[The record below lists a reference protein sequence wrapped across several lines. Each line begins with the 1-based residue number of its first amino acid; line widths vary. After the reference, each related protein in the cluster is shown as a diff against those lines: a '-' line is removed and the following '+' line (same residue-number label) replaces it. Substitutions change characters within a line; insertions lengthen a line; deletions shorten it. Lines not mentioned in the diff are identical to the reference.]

1 MSSNKK
7 YWKSVEELNENS
19 SIVEALQQNE
29 FVEAIP
35 TDEFLGDKETLESSS
50 TSRRDF
56 LKYVGFST
64 AAASL
69 AACEGPVIKSIPYIN
84 QPTEIIPGVANYYAT
99 TIADGYDFASVLV
112 KTREG
117 RPIKI
122 ENNTDAGTNGV
133 ANARVNASVLGLYDN
148 LRVKSPMKGDSKI
161 SWDTFMSETTSK
173 LNSLNG
179 KQIVF
184 LTQSMPSPSTDK
196 LIATFKSNFGNVNH
210 VTYDAV
216 SESAT
221 LDAYQAKYGT
231 RGMAN
236 YDFSK
241 AKTIVSIGADFLG
254 DWQGGGFDSGYSV
267 NRIPQNG
274 MMSRHIQFESNMSLS
289 GANADKRVP
298 LTPSQQKLALAKLY
312 SEITG
317 NSAGGV
323 KLPEGLDAAIKAAAV
338 ELKKAGSNGVVV
350 TGIQDV
356 NAQSAVLDINT
367 SLRSKAFDPGTT
379 IKTRLGSDKAVTQLV
394 ADMKAGRVGA
404 IIMNGVNPMYTL
416 PNASDFKE
424 GLAKT
429 ELSVA
434 FSMKQDETSTNCHYI
449 AATPHNLESWGD
461 FEFKSGHY
469 SMMQPTIRPLFDT
482 KQFQDVLMAW
492 TDTTGTYRDYIKS
505 VWTQNVLNG
514 SSFNQAVQDGV
525 FITGSAQGGS
535 GLNRSSTT
543 VASSTNKLNDK
554 KDRTFLGG
562 VIHDVAVGVG
572 IKDEDKDEYTTTT
585 SSSTTIN
592 NATGNNTDV
601 ASVLT
606 GSAAARALAQ
616 TASGTGMELS
626 LYTKTGMGDGQQA
639 NNPWLQEFP
648 DPITRTTWD
657 NYLTVSKAD
666 ADRLELEN
674 WNEANGGLNGS
685 YAKVS
690 VNGAEAITVPVII
703 QPGQA
708 KGSVGLSFGFGRTSK
723 ALKEEMKTGVN
734 AYPLYQNFKD
744 VQNVSIEKAVGSH
757 EFACVQ
763 LHNTLMGRGD
773 IIKET
778 NLEVFNTYKYNDHK
792 HGWNKTPQVSLN
804 HIETPVTSPDVDLWD
819 EFDRSVGHHF
829 NLSIDLNACTGCG
842 ACVIACHAENNVPVV
857 GKSEMRRSRD
867 MHWLRI
873 DRYYSS
879 EDSFESDLEKK
890 ENISGL
896 GSSLSEFGELENPAD
911 NPQVVFQPVMC
922 QHCNHAPCETV
933 CPVAATAHGR
943 QGQNHMAYNRCVGT
957 RYCANN
963 CPYKVRRFNWFLY
976 NKNDEF
982 DYYMNDDLGRMVL
995 NPDVTVRSRGVMEKC
1010 SMCIQKTQKTILD
1023 AKREGRLVKDGE
1035 FQTACSAACGNGA
1048 MVFGDINDKDSK
1060 ITALKEDDRMYHLLE
1075 YVGTKPNVIY
1085 QTKVRNT
1092 SKA

>member
-7 YWKSVEELNENS
+7 YWKSVEELKENS
-19 SIVEALQQNE
+19 SIVETLQQNE
-29 FVEAIP
+29 FVEEIP
-35 TDEFLGDKETLESSS
+35 TDEFLGNEKALGSSS

-69 AACEGPVIKSIPYIN
+69 AACEGPVIKSIPYVV

-99 TIADGYDFASVLV
+99 TIADGFDFTSVLV

-122 ENNTDAGTNGV
+122 ENNTDAATNGM

-148 LRVKSPMKGDSKI
+148 LRVKSPMKGDAEI
-161 SWDTFMSETTSK
+161 SWDAFMAETTLK
-173 LNSLNG
+173 LNGLSDD

-184 LTQSMPSPSTDK
+184 LTSTMPSPSTKK
-196 LIATFKSNFGNVNH
+196 LVSEFTEKYGNVKH
-210 VTYDAV
+210 VVYDAV

-221 LDAYQAKYGT
+221 LDAYQAKYGK

-241 AKTIVSIGADFLG
+241 AKTIVSVGADFIG
-254 DWQGGGFDSGYSV
+254 DWQGGGFESGYAKK
-267 NRIPQNG
+267 RIPDHGQ
-274 MMSRHIQFESNMSLS
+274 MSRHIQFESNMSLT

-298 LTPSQQKLALAKLY
+298 LTPTQQKLALAKLY
-312 SEITG
+312 SLVV
-317 NSAGGV
+317 GGAV
-323 KLPEGLDAAIKAAAV
+323 SVDLPETIAKAVQSAANEIS
-338 ELKKAGSNGVVV
+338 KAGSNAVVV

-356 NAQSAVLDINT
+356 NAQTVALEINEY
-367 SLRSKAFDPGTT
+367 LNSKAFDPKTT
-379 IKTRLGSDKAVTQLV
+379 IHTRQGSNKAVMQLV
-394 ADMKAGRVGA
+394 ADMKAGKVGA
-404 IIMNGVNPMYTL
+404 VIMNGVNPMYTL
-416 PNASDFKE
+416 PNAAEFAE
-424 GLAKT
+424 GLEKT
-429 ELSVA
+429 ELSVT
-434 FSMKQDETSTNCHYI
+434 FSMKQDETASKCDYI
-449 AATPHNLESWGD
+449 AALPHNLESWGD
-461 FEFKSGHY
+461 FELKSGHY

-482 KQFQDVLMAW
+482 KQFQEVLLAW
-492 TDTTGTYRDYIKS
+492 NGNGSTYRDYLKS
-505 VWTQNVLNG
+505 VWTADILNG
-514 SSFNQAVQDGV
+514 SSFNKAVQDGFFV
-525 FITGSAQGGS
+525 
-535 GLNRSSTT
+535 STT
-543 VASSTNKLNDK
+543 SLTTEDTVEAST
-554 KDRTFLGG
+554 
-562 VIHDVAVGVG
+562 
-572 IKDEDKDEYTTTT
+572 EDTAEEVEAP
-585 SSSTTIN
+585 S
-592 NATGNNTDV
+592 GN
-601 ASVLT
+601 
-606 GSAAARALAQ
+606 AARALARS
-616 TASGTGMELS
+616 AKSGGMELS

-657 NYLTVSKAD
+657 NYLTVSRAD
-666 ADRLELEN
+666 AEQLGLVNEN
-674 WNEANGGLNGS
+674 VANGGLNGS
-685 YAKVS
+685 YAKVT
-690 VNGAEAITVPVII
+690 VNGVTVENVPVLI

-708 KGSVGLSFGFGRTSK
+708 KGSVGLAFGYGRTSS
-723 ALKEEMKTGVN
+723 ALKDEMKTGVN
-734 AYPLYQNFKD
+734 AYPLYQNFNT
-744 VQNVSIEKAVGSH
+744 VQEVTIEKASGMH

-778 NLEVFNTYKYNDHK
+778 SLEIFNTKDK
-792 HGWNKTPQVSLN
+792 HYWNAVPEVSLN
-804 HIETPVTSPDVDLWD
+804 HVETPVTSPDVDLWD
-819 EFDRSVGHHF
+819 EFDRSIGHHF

-879 EDSFESDLEKK
+879 QDTFEGDNDKK
-890 ENISGL
+890 DNISGL
-896 GSSLSEFGELENPAD
+896 GSSLSEFGEMESPAD
-911 NPQVVFQPVMC
+911 NPQVAFQPVMC

-976 NKNDEF
+976 NQNDEF

-1010 SMCIQKTQKTILD
+1010 SFCIQKTQKTILD
-1023 AKREGRLVKDGE
+1023 AKREGRPVKDGE

-1048 MVFGDINDKDSK
+1048 MVFGDVNDKESK
-1060 ITALKEDDRMYHLLE
+1060 IAELKEDNRAYHLLE
-1075 YVGTKPNVIY
+1075 HVGVKPNVVY

-1092 SKA
+1092 TEA

>member
-19 SIVEALQQNE
+19 SIVETLQQNE
-29 FVEAIP
+29 FVEEIP

-69 AACEGPVIKSIPYIN
+69 AACEGPVIKSIPYVV

-99 TIADGYDFASVLV
+99 TIADGYDFASVLI

-117 RPIKI
+117 RPIKV
-122 ENNTDAGTNGV
+122 ENNTDASTNGM
-133 ANARVNASVLGLYDN
+133 ANARVNASILGLYDN
-148 LRVKSPMKGDSKI
+148 LRIKAPMKGDTQI
-161 SWDTFMSETTSK
+161 SWSAFMSETTSAF
-173 LNSLNG
+173 NNIEDG
-179 KQIVF
+179 KEIVF
-184 LTQSMPSPSTDK
+184 LTQTFASPSTKK
-196 LIATFKSNFGNVNH
+196 LVGEFAEKYGNVRH
-210 VTYDAV
+210 VVYDAI

-221 LDAYQAKYGT
+221 LDAYEAKYGV

-241 AKTIVSIGADFLG
+241 AKTIVSIGADFIG
-254 DWQGGGFDSGYSV
+254 DWQGGGFESGYAKRRV
-267 NRIPQNG
+267 PDHG
-274 MMSRHIQFESNMSLS
+274 KMSRHIQFESNMSLA

-298 LTPSQQKLALAKLY
+298 LKPSEQKLALAKLY
-312 SEITG
+312 SYVTG
-317 NSAGGV
+317 NSAGGA
-323 KLPEGLDAAIKAAAV
+323 KLPEALDKAVNAAAK
-338 ELKKAGSNGVVV
+338 ELTVAGSNAVVV
-350 TGIQDV
+350 TGIQDL
-356 NAQSAVLDINT
+356 NAQALVLELNT
-367 SLRSKAFDPGTT
+367 YLNSKAFDPKTT
-379 IKTRLGSDKAVTQLV
+379 IKTRQGNNKAVAQLV
-394 ADMKAGRVGA
+394 ADMKAGKVGA
-404 IIMNGVNPMYTL
+404 LITCGVNPMYSL
-416 PNASDFKE
+416 PNASEFAD

-429 ELSVA
+429 DLSIA
-434 FSMKQDETSTNCHYI
+434 FSMKQDETSSLCNFI
-449 AATPHNLESWGD
+449 AAAPHFLESWGD
-461 FEFKSGHY
+461 VELKSGHY

-482 KQFQDVLMAW
+482 KQFQEVVLAW
-492 TDTTGTYRDYIKS
+492 NGNGSSYRDYIKE
-505 VWTQNVLNG
+505 VWTSDILNG
-514 SSFNQAVQDGV
+514 ASFNEAVQNGYFVLSTSTDDAISSDSEVETDTPSGNAV
-525 FITGSAQGGS
+525 ATLVSSAK
-535 GLNRSSTT
+535 
-543 VASSTNKLNDK
+543 ASD
-554 KDRTFLGG
+554 
-562 VIHDVAVGVG
+562 
-572 IKDEDKDEYTTTT
+572 
-585 SSSTTIN
+585 
-592 NATGNNTDV
+592 
-601 ASVLT
+601 
-606 GSAAARALAQ
+606 
-616 TASGTGMELS
+616 MELS
-626 LYTKTGMGDGQQA
+626 LYPKVGMGDGQQA

-648 DPITRTTWD
+648 DPITRTSWD
-657 NYLTVSKAD
+657 NYLTISKAD
-666 ADRLELEN
+666 ADRLGLINEN
-674 WNEANGGLNGS
+674 VANGGLNGS
-685 YAKVS
+685 YADVT
-690 VNGAEAITVPVII
+690 VNGTTVSNVPVII

-708 KGSVGLSFGFGRTSK
+708 KGSVGLSFGYGRTSG
-723 ALKEEMKTGVN
+723 LKEEMQTGVN
-734 AYPLYQNFKD
+734 AYPLYQNFNA
-744 VQNVSIEKAVGSH
+744 VQEVSVSKVAGTH

-778 NLEVFNTYKYNDHK
+778 TLEIFNTKDKEY
-792 HGWNKTPQVSLN
+792 WNAIPKVSKD

-819 EFDRSVGHHF
+819 SFDRSIGHHF

-879 EDSFESDLEKK
+879 QDTFEGDNEKK
-890 ENISGL
+890 DNISGL
-896 GSSLSEFGELENPAD
+896 SSSLSEFGEMESPAD
-911 NPQVVFQPVMC
+911 NPQVAFQPVMC

-1010 SMCIQKTQKTILD
+1010 SFCIQKTQKTILD
-1023 AKREGRLVKDGE
+1023 AKRDGREIKDGE

-1048 MVFGDINDKDSK
+1048 MEFGDINDKDSQ
-1060 ITALKEDDRMYHLLE
+1060 IAALKEDKRAYHLLE
-1075 YVGTKPNVIY
+1075 HVGTKPNVVY

-1092 SKA
+1092 AKA